1 MGERMEPSMDLGGGG
16 ERLPYAKLDIW
27 CGLWHNTLMQD
38 NPVLCKL
45 ERIMH
50 STVDYTGKE
59 DAHTKAL
66 KDCKTWLGT
75 RQYNKVVSLLNADK
89 GQSRKFNII
98 LGLAM
103 QGIQGYPAN
112 AMIIEHW
119 SPQRELF

>member
-1 MGERMEPSMDLGGGG
+1 
-16 ERLPYAKLDIW
+16 
-27 CGLWHNTLMQD
+27 
-38 NPVLCKL
+38 
-45 ERIMH
+45 MH

-75 RQYNKVVSLLNADK
+75 KQYNKVVSLLRADK
-89 GQSRKFNII
+89 GESYKLHLV

-103 QGIQGYPAN
+103 QGIQGYPAR
-112 AMIIEHW
+112 AMISEYW

>member
-1 MGERMEPSMDLGGGG
+1 
-16 ERLPYAKLDIW
+16 
-27 CGLWHNTLMQD
+27 
-38 NPVLCKL
+38 
-45 ERIMH
+45 MH

-75 RQYNKVVSLLNADK
+75 KQYNKVVRLLSADK
-89 GQSRKFNII
+89 GESRKLNII

-103 QGIQGYPAN
+103 QGIQGYPAR
-112 AMIIEHW
+112 AMIAEYW